1 MHADAMMNVRDI
13 ERTLFARFPASWAE
27 SWDKVGLSVGDPCAP
42 VEKIALA
49 LDATPDAICAAASAG
64 ASVLVTH
71 HPVYLSAPAVV
82 MPGSAG
88 APLASTAL
96 WEAIRGNVALVA
108 MHTNLDRSQE
118 ATGRLPQMLGL
129 APTCGIER
137 GRREGAGALG
147 SVADLEITTM
157 LDAFAD
163 RCRAVFGRIAQ
174 VYGRSHDRVSR
185 AAFFTGSLGD
195 CGADALA
202 ASADVVVCGECGY
215 HRALD
220 LTSQGC
226 AVIILGHDV
235 SELPLVDV
243 LEDSLVDTGVSRARL
258 VRVGEAPVWY
268 EPGRPCA

>member
-1 MHADAMMNVRDI
+1 MNADTPLNVRAV
-13 ERTLFARFPASWAE
+13 ERLLFDRFPASWAE
-27 SWDKVGLSVGDPCAP
+27 PWDRVGLSVGDPCAP

-49 LDATPDAICAAASAG
+49 LDATPEAIRAAADAG

-71 HPVYLSAPAVV
+71 HPVYLSAPDVV

-88 APLASTAL
+88 APLASAAL
-96 WEAIRGNVALVA
+96 WEAVQRNVALIA
-108 MHTNLDRSQE
+108 MHTNLDRSPQ

-129 APTCGIER
+129 APACGIER
-137 GRREGAGALG
+137 GRRPGEGALG
-147 SVADLEITTM
+147 SVADLDGATT
-157 LDAFAD
+157 LDAFGR
-163 RCRAVFGRIAQ
+163 RCRATFGRVAQ
-174 VYGRSHDRVSR
+174 VYGQPREPVTR

-195 CGADALA
+195 CGGDALS

-243 LEDSLVDTGVSRARL
+243 LEDSLVDAGVSRTRL
-258 VRVGEAPVWY
+258 VRVGGAPVWY
-268 EPGRPCA
+268 EPERPRA